1 LVTIVINS
9 HLKFYVLFFI
19 FSLQEFLIRIRTEGD
34 GGDDGERKFS
44 EPTRKALSAESRLS
58 QGDLV
63 AVNLNRTDDFYL
75 GWAKG
80 KAGGFPFGPRIGIG
94 GSLFEKPIGAGQ
106 IGFLRARNLES
117 PLDRR

>member
-19 FSLQEFLIRIRTEGD
+19 FSLREFLIRIRTEGD

-75 GWAKG
+75 GWANG
-80 KAGGFPFGPRIGIG
+80 KAGGLPFGPRIGIRV
-94 GSLFEKPIGAGQ
+94 SLFDEPIGAGQ
-106 IGFLRARNLES
+106 IGFLCTRNLES
-117 PLDRR
+117 PLDIR